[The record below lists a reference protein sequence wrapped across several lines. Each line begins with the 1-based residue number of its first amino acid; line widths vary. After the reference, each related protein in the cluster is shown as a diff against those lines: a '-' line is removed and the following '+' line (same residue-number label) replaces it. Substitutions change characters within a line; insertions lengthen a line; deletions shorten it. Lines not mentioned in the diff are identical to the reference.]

1 MEVVVAI
8 TLVAIIHF
16 CHHLSLHYLML
27 MVIDINIKSN
37 FLNFNFLIKVIVFD
51 CRAFGWNLFQTVIV
65 YNRYWSMRTVLD
77 NKPIRMAKQ
86 RLILLFFCFCFKKP
100 SF

>member
-51 CRAFGWNLFQTVIV
+51 CRAFGWSLFRIVIV
-65 YNRYWSMRTVLD
+65 YNHYWSMRTALD
-77 NKPIRMAKQ
+77 NKQIRMAKR
-86 RLILLFFCFCFKKP
+86 RLIFIIFLFLF
-100 SF
+100 